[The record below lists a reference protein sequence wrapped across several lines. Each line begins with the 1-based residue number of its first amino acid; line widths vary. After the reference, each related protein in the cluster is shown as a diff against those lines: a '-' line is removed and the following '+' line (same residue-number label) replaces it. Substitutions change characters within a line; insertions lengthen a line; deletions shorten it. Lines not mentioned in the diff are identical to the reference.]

1 MVFFAKIKQTIVLA
15 SPIVVGQLGVMLM
28 GLADTIQV
36 GQMKTGA
43 AESLGASG
51 MAGSIFFTIAVVGLI
66 CLQIVAPM
74 ISTAEAEGDYAGV
87 GRLLRAN
94 IRVALFL
101 SVMTI
106 GLIGVAG
113 YFYDVF
119 KQTEVNR
126 ALTLPYLALIAI
138 SVLPIFLFSAFKSF
152 TDGLQKTSVA
162 MYITLAALIFN
173 IVFNHIFINGLGPIP
188 AMGLFGAGIATLLA
202 RILMSVSLGWYIFS
216 QGRFERYLSGPK
228 SDALARFSDS
238 NGANIVASLAVGE
251 ESVGLVDSS
260 ADLENSG
267 LTSAS
272 DLSQTSEERY
282 SLEDGHSPDFDYA
295 SKSLWDL
302 EKKILTIGVPSGMQ
316 GFFEIAT
323 FGMAVVMMGWIS
335 VSAQAAHIVAINM
348 ASLTYMM
355 ATGIAAAGGI
365 LVGTDIG
372 ERNRDGIITSG
383 NAALLLSVL
392 FMGLCALVFYFG
404 RVILVRAYTEEQ
416 AVIEIAVTLVVWG
429 AIFQLFDGIQA
440 VSLGLLR
447 GLQDVNIPTAITIF
461 SYWGIGIPMSYYLGI
476 YLGVGAVGIW
486 MGLTA
491 SLVCSSILL
500 SWRFYARGKTVEL

>member
-1 MVFFAKIKQTIVLA
+1 
-15 SPIVVGQLGVMLM
+15 
-28 GLADTIQV
+28 
-36 GQMKTGA
+36 
-43 AESLGASG
+43 
-51 MAGSIFFTIAVVGLI
+51 
-66 CLQIVAPM
+66 
-74 ISTAEAEGDYAGV
+74 
-87 GRLLRAN
+87 
-94 IRVALFL
+94 
-101 SVMTI
+101 
-106 GLIGVAG
+106 
-113 YFYDVF
+113 
-119 KQTEVNR
+119 
-126 ALTLPYLALIAI
+126 
-138 SVLPIFLFSAFKSF
+138 
-152 TDGLQKTSVA
+152 
-162 MYITLAALIFN
+162 
-173 IVFNHIFINGLGPIP
+173 
-188 AMGLFGAGIATLLA
+188 
-202 RILMSVSLGWYIFS
+202 
-216 QGRFERYLSGPK
+216 
-228 SDALARFSDS
+228 
-238 NGANIVASLAVGE
+238 VASLAVGE

-282 SLEDGHSPDFDYA
+282 SLEGRQSLEGGNSLESGHSLEGGQSLEGGHSPDFDYA

-404 RVILVRAYTEEQ
+404 RVVLVRAYTEEQ

-461 SYWGIGIPMSYYLGI
+461 HIG
-476 YLGVGAVGIW
+476 A
-486 MGLTA
+486 
-491 SLVCSSILL
+491 LVSRSRI
-500 SWRFYARGKTVEL
+500 T

>member
-1 MVFFAKIKQTIVLA
+1 MRSVRKSFEFRMVFFAKIKQTIILA

-66 CLQIVAPM
+66 CMQIVAPM
-74 ISTAEAEGDYAGV
+74 ISTAEAEDDFV
-87 GRLLRAN
+87 GCGNLLRAN

-101 SVMTI
+101 SVITI

-113 YFYDVF
+113 YFYDIF
-119 KQTEVNR
+119 KQTAANR
-126 ALTLPYLALIAI
+126 ALTLPYLGLIAV
-138 SVLPIFLFSAFKSF
+138 SVLPVFLFSALKSF

-162 MYITLAALIFN
+162 MYITLGALIFN
-173 IVFNHIFINGLGPIP
+173 IIFNHIFINGLGAIP

-202 RILMSVSLGWYIFS
+202 RILMALVLAWYIFK
-216 QGRFERYLSGPK
+216 QGRFERYLSAPK
-228 SDALARFSDS
+228 SAGVDTNFS
-238 NGANIVASLAVGE
+238 NF
-251 ESVGLVDSS
+251 
-260 ADLENSG
+260 AD
-267 LTSAS
+267 
-272 DLSQTSEERY
+272 
-282 SLEDGHSPDFDYA
+282 SLESGHSPQFEYA
-295 SKSLWDL
+295 SKSIWDL

-372 ERNRDGIITSG
+372 DKNRRGIFTSG
-383 NAALLLSVL
+383 NAALLLSIV
-392 FMGLCALVFYFG
+392 FMGICALVFYFG
-404 RVILVRAYTEEQ
+404 RGILVRAYTEEI
-416 AVIEIAVTLVVWG
+416 AVVEIAVTLVVWG

-491 SLVCSSILL
+491 SLVCSSVLL
-500 SWRFYARGKTVEL
+500 SWRFYARAKTVDL

>member
-1 MVFFAKIKQTIVLA
+1 MRSVRKSFEFRMVFFAKIKQTIILA

-66 CLQIVAPM
+66 CMQIVAPM
-74 ISTAEAEGDYAGV
+74 ISTAEAEDDFV
-87 GRLLRAN
+87 GCGNLLRAN

-101 SVMTI
+101 SVITI

-113 YFYDVF
+113 YFYDIF
-119 KQTEVNR
+119 KQTAANR
-126 ALTLPYLALIAI
+126 ALTLPYLGLIAV
-138 SVLPIFLFSAFKSF
+138 SVLPVFLFSALKSF

-162 MYITLAALIFN
+162 MYITLGALIFN
-173 IVFNHIFINGLGPIP
+173 IIFNHIFINGLGAIP

-202 RILMSVSLGWYIFS
+202 RILMALVLAWYIFK
-216 QGRFERYLSGPK
+216 QGRFERYLSAPAAAGIDT
-228 SDALARFSDS
+228 SFSNFADS
-238 NGANIVASLAVGE
+238 L
-251 ESVGLVDSS
+251 DS
-260 ADLENSG
+260 A
-267 LTSAS
+267 
-272 DLSQTSEERY
+272 
-282 SLEDGHSPDFDYA
+282 HSPQFEYA

-372 ERNRDGIITSG
+372 EKNRGGIFTSG
-383 NAALLLSVL
+383 NAALLLSIV
-392 FMGLCALVFYFG
+392 FMGICALVFYFG
-404 RVILVRAYTEEQ
+404 RGILVRAYTEEI
-416 AVIEIAVTLVVWG
+416 AVVEIAVTLVVWG

-491 SLVCSSILL
+491 SLVCSSVLL
-500 SWRFYARGKTVEL
+500 SWRFYARAKTVDL

>member
-173 IVFNHIFINGLGPIP
+173 IIFNHIFINGLGPIP

-202 RILMSVSLGWYIFS
+202 RIVMALSLGWYIFS
-216 QGRFERYLSGPK
+216 QGRFERYLSVLK
-228 SDALARFSDS
+228 SDAHARFSDS
-238 NGANIVASLAVGE
+238 NGANFAASLAVGE
-251 ESVGLVDSS
+251 ESDGLVDSS
-260 ADLENSG
+260 ADLE
-267 LTSAS
+267 
-272 DLSQTSEERY
+272 
-282 SLEDGHSPDFDYA
+282 
-295 SKSLWDL
+295 
-302 EKKILTIGVPSGMQ
+302 KKILTIGIPSGMQ

-404 RVILVRAYTEEQ
+404 RGILVRAYTEEQ
-416 AVIEIAVTLVVWG
+416 AVIDIAVTLVVWG

-461 SYWGIGIPMSYYLGI
+461 SYWGIGIPISYYLGI

-500 SWRFYARGKTVEL
+500 SWRFYARAKTVEL